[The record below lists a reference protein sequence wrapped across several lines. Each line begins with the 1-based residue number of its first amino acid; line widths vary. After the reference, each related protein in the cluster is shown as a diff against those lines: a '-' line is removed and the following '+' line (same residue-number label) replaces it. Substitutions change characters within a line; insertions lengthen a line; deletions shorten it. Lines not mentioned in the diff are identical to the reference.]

1 MILSHAI
8 SNHSAKN
15 HLRAIANS
23 PTLKMVIGELS
34 FFGKKHREKI
44 TESMRKQA
52 WQQCWFSFHTLA
64 KAHRQMTG
72 KEIIT
77 AYINRTVELTGDEAV
92 MFSDA
97 FREVKIK
104 KRQCIVQ
111 PDFIVKNRNFVL
123 NGAFRAYV
131 VDDNGQDSTIAFAI
145 ADWWITDYNSFILQK
160 PATMFVVALE
170 DSTIL
175 ELSYEK
181 EQQLKKAN
189 HKFETFFRIR
199 AERTAA
205 FMQQRIIST
214 LTQTA
219 EQRYE
224 EFISKYPQIVQRVP
238 QYALA
243 SYLGMTTE
251 FLSRIRNKK
260 VPKKS

>member
-1 MILSHAI
+1 MT
-8 SNHSAKN
+8 NKN
-15 HLRAIANS
+15 
-23 PTLKMVIGELS
+23 
-34 FFGKKHREKI
+34 KI
-44 TESMRKQA
+44 VE
-52 WQQCWFSFHTLA
+52 
-64 KAHRQMTG
+64 
-72 KEIIT
+72 
-77 AYINRTVELTGDEAV
+77 YINKSVSLTNQEAEI
-92 MFSDA
+92 FSTS

-104 KRQCIVQ
+104 KRQFIVQ
-111 PDFIVKNRNFVL
+111 PNFIVKNRNFVL

-145 ADWWITDYNSFILQK
+145 EDWWITDYNSYILQK

-175 ELSYEK
+175 EISYEK
-181 EQQLKKAN
+181 EQNLKQEN

-205 FMQQRIIST
+205 FMQQRIISN

-219 EQRYE
+219 EERYE
-224 EFISKYPQIVQRVP
+224 NFISKYPQIVQRVP

-251 FLSRIRNKK
+251 FLSRIRNKRT
-260 VPKKS
+260 KKN

>member
-1 MILSHAI
+1 MT
-8 SNHSAKN
+8 NKN
-15 HLRAIANS
+15 
-23 PTLKMVIGELS
+23 
-34 FFGKKHREKI
+34 KI
-44 TESMRKQA
+44 VEYVNKSVSLTNQEA
-52 WQQCWFSFHTLA
+52 EIFST
-64 KAHRQMTG
+64 
-72 KEIIT
+72 
-77 AYINRTVELTGDEAV
+77 
-92 MFSDA
+92 S

-104 KRQCIVQ
+104 KRQFIVQ
-111 PDFIVKNRNFVL
+111 PNFIVKNRNFVL

-145 ADWWITDYNSFILQK
+145 EDWWITDYNSYILQK

-175 ELSYEK
+175 EISYEK
-181 EQQLKKAN
+181 EQNLKQEN

-205 FMQQRIIST
+205 FMQQRIISN

-219 EQRYE
+219 EERYE
-224 EFISKYPQIVQRVP
+224 NFISKYPQIVQRVP

-251 FLSRIRNKK
+251 FLSRIRNKRT
-260 VPKKS
+260 KKI